1 MPQQTSERSRGA
13 GALVAATA
21 LVFLSSVFIMT
32 LELVAARLVAQY
44 LGVSLYTWTSVI
56 GVVLAGI
63 TAGNYV
69 GGKLADLYPPRGLLA
84 ALFLL
89 ASVLCLSVLF
99 LVDWMGT
106 WSRPEYLSWPLWIL
120 RNVALVFLL
129 PSAVLGMISPVAA
142 RLALAARD
150 QIGATVG
157 TLYAAGAAGSILGT
171 FLTGYFLIDTF
182 GSKTIVCA
190 IAVGLGALGLLV
202 AIGMRP
208 SPWGFFAV
216 WLWLAVTVSVF
227 AVGPWPWAMQF
238 GYFFGLRWDTSHL
251 IHQDESSYFAIEIYD
266 AEELDD
272 TRVLALDHLVHS
284 YVAMDDPTR
293 LEYGYETV
301 YAAITARLAPTDR
314 PFDAFFIGGGGFTFP
329 RYLEATYPLARI
341 DVAEIDPAVKRAAQL
356 ALGLPPDDQTRI
368 RTATMDA
375 RNYLADLQRSRG
387 RGETTPRFDFV
398 YGDAFNDLGVP
409 FHLTT
414 EGFNE
419 ALRRIMHPDGVYLIN
434 IIDVYREGYGRFLG
448 AYVGTILR
456 TFPFV
461 YVFSGDPE
469 GTSQDRDTFVVVAAG
484 RRLDLAEL
492 GQRPGD
498 LEPQG
503 TLFAWS
509 EDGDAGGEMTI
520 VLERGRGVVLTDDYA
535 PVDNLLAPVFAL
547 QQEESE

>member
-1 MPQQTSERSRGA
+1 MLVVA
-13 GALVAATA
+13 GS
-21 LVFLSSVFIMT
+21 LVFVSSVFIMT

-63 TAGNYV
+63 TLGNYV

-84 ALFLL
+84 SLFLL
-89 ASVLCLSVLF
+89 ASILCLSVLF

-106 WSRPEYLSWPLWIL
+106 WARPDYISWPLWIL
-120 RNVALVFLL
+120 RNVAIVFFL
-129 PSAVLGMISPVAA
+129 PSAILGMISPVAA
-142 RLALAARD
+142 RLALTARD

-171 FLTGYFLIDTF
+171 FLTGYVLIDAF

-190 IAVGLGALGLLV
+190 IAVGLAALGLAV
-202 AIGMRP
+202 ALGMRP
-208 SPWGFFAV
+208 SPYPFFVV
-216 WLWLAVTVSVF
+216 WMTLAMTISLF
-227 AVGPWPWAMQF
+227 AVGPWPWAIQF

-251 IHQDESSYFAIEIYD
+251 IYQDESSYFAIEIYD

-284 YVAMDDPTR
+284 YVALDDPTR

-301 YAAITARLAPTDR
+301 YAAITRRLVPGGRA
-314 PFDAFFIGGGGFTFP
+314 FDAFFIGGGGFTFP
-329 RYLEATYPLARI
+329 RYLESEYPLSRI
-341 DVAEIDPAVKRAAQL
+341 DVAEIDPAVKHAAQV
-356 ALGLPPDDQTRI
+356 ALGLPADDATRI
-368 RTATMDA
+368 RTFTMDA
-375 RNYLADLQRSRG
+375 RNYVADVQRANARLESPR
-387 RGETTPRFDFV
+387 RFDFV

-414 EGFNE
+414 HGFNQR
-419 ALRRIMHPDGVYLIN
+419 LRHVLDPDGVYLIN
-434 IIDVYREGYGRFLG
+434 IIDVYRAGYGRFLG
-448 AYVGTILR
+448 AYVGTLLQ
-456 TFPFV
+456 TFPYI
-461 YVFSGDPE
+461 YVFSGDPDGISE
-469 GTSQDRDTFVVVAAG
+469 DRDTFVVVASG
-484 RRLDLAEL
+484 RRLDLWEL
-492 GQRPGD
+492 GERPGD

-509 EDGDAGGEMTI
+509 EAGSVEGDMETL
-520 VLERGRGVVLTDDYA
+520 LERADGVLLTDDYA

-547 QQEESE
+547 QQEDEEE

>member
-1 MPQQTSERSRGA
+1 
-13 GALVAATA
+13 
-21 LVFLSSVFIMT
+21 
-32 LELVAARLVAQY
+32 
-44 LGVSLYTWTSVI
+44 
-56 GVVLAGI
+56 
-63 TAGNYV
+63 
-69 GGKLADLYPPRGLLA
+69 
-84 ALFLL
+84 
-89 ASVLCLSVLF
+89 
-99 LVDWMGT
+99 
-106 WSRPEYLSWPLWIL
+106 
-120 RNVALVFLL
+120 
-129 PSAVLGMISPVAA
+129 
-142 RLALAARD
+142 
-150 QIGATVG
+150 
-157 TLYAAGAAGSILGT
+157 
-171 FLTGYFLIDTF
+171 
-182 GSKTIVCA
+182 
-190 IAVGLGALGLLV
+190 
-202 AIGMRP
+202 
-208 SPWGFFAV
+208 
-216 WLWLAVTVSVF
+216 
-227 AVGPWPWAMQF
+227 
-238 GYFFGLRWDTSHL
+238 
-251 IHQDESSYFAIEIYD
+251 
-266 AEELDD
+266 
-272 TRVLALDHLVHS
+272 
-284 YVAMDDPTR
+284 
-293 LEYGYETV
+293 
-301 YAAITARLAPTDR
+301 
-314 PFDAFFIGGGGFTFP
+314 
-329 RYLEATYPLARI
+329 
-341 DVAEIDPAVKRAAQL
+341 
-356 ALGLPPDDQTRI
+356 
-368 RTATMDA
+368 MDA
-375 RNYLADLQRSRG
+375 RNYLTDLQRSRG